1 MSRLVINNLKSKLKK
16 MYDANISVNI
26 GIYDDYDNIVE
37 EKNIP
42 LGNYI
47 NDPMPSNYEKK
58 ITQSLTSRT
67 IKL

>member
-1 MSRLVINNLKSKLKK
+1 MSRLAINNLKSKLKN

-58 ITQSLTSRT
+58 SHNL
-67 IKL
+67 

>member
-16 MYDANISVNI
+16 MHDANISVNI

-47 NDPMPSNYEKK
+47 NDPMPSNYEKNH
-58 ITQSLTSRT
+58 T
-67 IKL
+67 IFDLKNY